1 MFIEDSVFY
10 ERELNIVS
18 FNNGDKTLKVKF
30 NGAPSDLYLLTIWGP
45 NGYVDGPY
53 LTIETIIA
61 VDSISPM
68 QGSVLGGTLLT
79 ITGGHYGT
87 QATDNP
93 VKVGD
98 NYCII
103 ESTSENEIK
112 CRIAIRKPTVVSSA
126 EVIVFA
132 KTYEEMLC
140 NIGGGDGCIF
150 EYQDST
156 TSVTGITASFDSST
170 NSIHARVTGTGFDDN
185 DTVGTEL
192 WIDGMK

>member
-1 MFIEDSVFY
+1 MT
-10 ERELNIVS
+10 
-18 FNNGDKTLKVKF
+18 KTLKVKF
-30 NGAPSDLYLLTIWGP
+30 NGAPSDDYVITVRGP
-45 NGYVDGPY
+45 NGNVDGPV
-53 LTIETIIA
+53 LTLTTVIA
-61 VDSISPM
+61 VDSISPT

-79 ITGGHYGT
+79 ITGEHYGT

-98 NYCII
+98 NYCLI

-112 CRIAIRKPTVVSSA
+112 CRIAITKPTVVSTA

-132 KTYEEMLC
+132 KTYEESEC
-140 NIGGGDGCIF
+140 RINGGLGCVF
-150 EYQDST
+150 DYQAST
-156 TSVTGITASFDSST
+156 TSVFGISASFDSQT
-170 NSIHARVTGTGFDDN
+170 NSIIAVVTGMGFDVG